1 MNKIDLCDLTKCTQ
15 CLSCVMKCPRQCIAM
30 ETSEAGFSVPSINR
44 QECIECGV
52 CMQVCHQITPVIEN
66 KKNPSAVYA
75 AWNLDDKIRCL
86 SSSGGVF
93 SAFAEKII
101 KKGGIVFGAA
111 YIEGLKVKHIGVDT
125 IEGLQQ
131 LRGSK
136 YIKSNIGDCYKE
148 VKSNL
153 QKKRL
158 VLFTGSPCQVAGLF
172 SFLKTRYDNLYTCD
186 FVCHG
191 VPSQKAFDIYREKIG
206 LSQSCIKKIGF
217 RDTERW
223 GFKMSLDGV
232 SIPLINTYYLKAF
245 TKGYM
250 FMESCYSCQYATEY
264 RISDITMAD
273 FWGLGDRI
281 PFNHSKY
288 KGVSLLLINSEKG
301 ERLTFECADSLF
313 LEERTLDEAIQG
325 NYNLSHA
332 SLRPIERNTYYEDSI
347 RMSKFRL
354 IRKYRLFPSWRDYL
368 RPLKRCLQNLCQK

>member
-30 ETSEAGFSVPSINR
+30 ETSKAGFSVPSINR

-136 YIKSNIGDCYKE
+136 YIQSNIGDCYKE

-232 SIPLINTYYLKAF
+232 SIPLINLN
-245 TKGYM
+245 
-250 FMESCYSCQYATEY
+250 SAT
-264 RISDITMAD
+264 
-273 FWGLGDRI
+273 
-281 PFNHSKY
+281 
-288 KGVSLLLINSEKG
+288 LL
-301 ERLTFECADSLF
+301 
-313 LEERTLDEAIQG
+313 
-325 NYNLSHA
+325 
-332 SLRPIERNTYYEDSI
+332 
-347 RMSKFRL
+347 
-354 IRKYRLFPSWRDYL
+354 
-368 RPLKRCLQNLCQK
+368 